1 MKKGKKRGLITN
13 MLSNDIQHFSKG
25 RTKARAYF
33 CYLFSHNLPSRVP
46 ELSQEMVVPRLLSL
60 KADLENCEGA
70 YLLDHRGHQ
79 VTPTYLPKGE
89 EDMDGLGRIR
99 SDRAYFYRAIKE
111 KRCTMTDPYPSLITH
126 ELTITASHPIY
137 DDAGKLKFVACLDMP
152 LEEVLAISELNTFDT
167 VFEKFFKFAYLFFAF
182 ALTAVALLL
191 FFHAIQSFFVEKI
204 SVTHLSIDAMF
215 KATILLTLSLAIF
228 DLAKT
233 LIEEEVLG
241 QHKENDISGPHK
253 TMVKFLGSII
263 IALSIEALMLVFKF
277 AITDPEHLQ
286 NSMYIVVSVS
296 LLLIA
301 LAVYIKFT
309 KKSVS
314 RDIE

>member
-1 MKKGKKRGLITN
+1 MVA
-13 MLSNDIQHFSKG
+13 NDIQHFNKG

-33 CYLFSHNLPSRVP
+33 CYLFSNNLPNKVP
-46 ELSQEMVVPRLLSL
+46 ELSQSMVVPRLLSL

-79 VTPTYLPKGE
+79 VTPTYLPKGK
-89 EDMDGLGRIR
+89 EDPEGIGRIR
-99 SDRAYFYRAIKE
+99 SDRAYYYRAVKE

-126 ELTITASHPIY
+126 ELTVTASHPIY
-137 DDAGKLKFVACLDMP
+137 DDKGTLKFVACLDLP
-152 LEEVLAISELNTFDT
+152 LEEVLIISELNTLDA
-167 VFEKFFKFAYLFFAF
+167 VFSKFFKFAYIFFAF

-204 SVTHLSIDAMF
+204 TMSHLSIDAMF

-241 QHKENDISGPHK
+241 QHKEHDISGPHK

-277 AITDPEHLQ
+277 AITDPGHLL
-286 NSMYIVVSVS
+286 NSLYIVIGVA
-296 LLLIA
+296 LLILS

-309 KKSVS
+309 K
-314 RDIE
+314 IEHGRNT